1 MGLSFWLAVLLPF
14 CVRLL
19 LIVFILW
26 MLLTCFGLWLFALTG
41 LSCVLLVLAGGLL
54 MLSSGLLLVVR
65 GGSRLFGQIFRV
77 LHCVEELWRSENRL
91 ATLRRLNFSS
101 FPMQQHVFQKQA
113 FKPKVVP
120 TLGDDRSHPP
130 WHGRGSMM
138 KCLISPIG

>member
-1 MGLSFWLAVLLPF
+1 MGLRFWLAVLLPF

-41 LSCVLLVLAGGLL
+41 LSCVLLVLAGVLL
-54 MLSSGLLLVVR
+54 VLSSGLLLVVR
-65 GGSRLFGQIFRV
+65 GGGRLFGQIFRV

-101 FPMQQHVFQKQA
+101 FLMPQHVFQKEA
-113 FKPKVVP
+113 FKPKVSP
-120 TLGDDRSHPP
+120 TVVDDRPRTP
-130 WHGRGSMM
+130 WHGGGSMM
-138 KCLISPIG
+138 KCLISPI